1 MILLWIVGW
10 GHRECRRGWHTRYHP
25 GKYSSFALHLL
36 PTVQSTRHRAQRRGG
51 IVDATLAGWL
61 LSPPV
66 GVDYQSE
73 QLQRR
78 ELAWLAFL
86 GQLLPGH
93 RQLRV
98 AGRLR

>member
-1 MILLWIVGW
+1 
-10 GHRECRRGWHTRYHP
+10 
-25 GKYSSFALHLL
+25 
-36 PTVQSTRHRAQRRGG
+36 
-51 IVDATLAGWL
+51 

-78 ELAWLAFL
+78 ELAWLPFL
-86 GQLLPGH
+86 GQLLSGH
-93 RQLRV
+93 RQLRA